1 MAIKRLYLN
10 INGVN
15 RYVEYEV
22 GKDTLSTILRRFGL
36 TSVKVGCGKGVC
48 GSCSVILN
56 GKVIRSCTKKM
67 DTLKEFDEITTLEGI
82 GTPSHLHPIQEAWIA
97 YGGAQCGFCT
107 PGFIVSAYQLLKEN
121 INPTRD
127 EVRDWFT
134 KNRNMCRCTGYK
146 PLIDAT
152 MAAAK
157 VMRGEMK
164 QEELYH
170 DLQKENGSIYNT
182 HYPRP
187 TALAKVTGLL
197 DYGDDIGLK
206 MPPGTLQVA
215 IVQPKQYSHAKIINI
230 DISEAEKM
238 PGVVKI
244 ILAKDVI
251 EAGGSNNLGI
261 PINHPHSKATGV
273 DMPLLCFD
281 KIYNYGDVVAI
292 AVADTMCNARAA
304 AAAVK
309 VELEPLPEYN
319 NLLDAVKPD
328 AMRIHED
335 TPNTM
340 MYQPI
345 YKGDDDVREVID
357 ESKYVVNAST
367 YTQRE
372 PHLPIE
378 GDVAQAYYDE
388 DGMLTVQC
396 KSQFLYSTF
405 GIAFAI
411 GIPPEKYRC
420 VMNPTGG
427 SFGYSTIS
435 RPYALAALA
444 TKITNKPCN
453 LSFTYEEFM
462 HHSGKRAP
470 SFINARL
477 ACDDDGKIT
486 ALEYDLAFDKGAY
499 HDVSF
504 ELSERGARFL
514 GFPYDI
520 PKVTGLCRVVYTNH
534 SFGTA
539 YRAFGSPQCIM
550 SMETMADLMAE
561 KTGLDP
567 WEWRFK
573 NILRP
578 GATTIQGAVL
588 KEYSYEKL
596 MLMAKDHYYS
606 SVERAKAESTPEK
619 KRGVGIAIGAYN
631 TSGGGMDEAGCRIK
645 LNPDNSVSIYNTWE
659 DIGQGGDIG
668 TLVHCVEAFR
678 PLGLKPEQVHI
689 CINDTKTCPNSG
701 LAGASRSHFMSGNAT
716 IMTANKLMDAMRKE
730 DGTYRTYDEMVA
742 EGIETDYTCV
752 YNLGHLNLTA
762 TDRDKTGRGNP
773 SPTYMYVVYVCEAEV
788 DTKTGKTKVLSMKC
802 YADVGVVGNY
812 LAVDGQAYGGTSHSI
827 GFALSEDYDNFKK
840 HNNVAMCG
848 IPTANDIPDGDN
860 FTVEYLETPRE
871 CGPHGSAG
879 CSEAFQSTGH
889 VAVINAIKDAT
900 GVRIYELP
908 ATPAKV
914 KAGIEALAKGEQP
927 YVPEKYYLGE
937 DMYTTLDK
945 MAAGEL

>member
-1 MAIKRLYLN
+1 MAIKRLYLK
-10 INGVN
+10 INGVD
-15 RYVEYEV
+15 RYIEFDPA
-22 GKDTLSTILRRFGL
+22 KDTLAEVLRRFGL
-36 TSVKVGCGKGVC
+36 TSVKIGCGKGVC

-67 DTLKEFDEITTLEGI
+67 DTLKEFDEITTVEGI
-82 GTPSHLHPIQEAWIA
+82 GTPSNLHPLQEAWIA
-97 YGGAQCGFCT
+97 YGAAQCGFCT
-107 PGFIVSAYQLLKEN
+107 PGFIISAYQLLKEN
-121 INPTRD
+121 VSPTRE

-134 KNRNMCRCTGYK
+134 KHRNICRCTGYK
-146 PLIDAT
+146 PIIDAV

-157 VMRGEMK
+157 VLRGEMK
-164 QEELYH
+164 QEDLYT

-187 TALAKVTGLL
+187 TALAKVTGTL

-215 IVQPKQYSHAKIINI
+215 IVQPKKYSHAKILGI

-238 PGVVKI
+238 PGVEKI
-244 ILAKDVI
+244 ILASDVK
-251 EAGGSNNLGI
+251 GSNNLGI
-261 PINHPHSKATGV
+261 PIQHPNSVATGF

-281 KIYNYGDVVAI
+281 KIYNYGDVVAL
-292 AVADTMCNARAA
+292 AVADTMDHARAA

-309 VELEPLPEYN
+309 VDLEPLPEYN

-328 AMRIHED
+328 AIRIHED

-340 MYQPI
+340 MLQPI
-345 YKGDDDVREVID
+345 HKAVDDVRPTI
-357 ESKYVVNAST
+357 ESSEYVVETST
-367 YTQRE
+367 YTTRE
-372 PHLPIE
+372 PHMPIE

-405 GIAFAI
+405 GIAFAV

-420 VMNPTGG
+420 VMNPVGG
-427 SFGYSTIS
+427 SFGYSTIA

-444 TKITNKPCN
+444 TEVTGKPTN

-462 HHSGKRAP
+462 HHSGKRSP

-477 ACDDDGKIT
+477 ACDKEGKIT
-486 ALEYDLAFDKGAY
+486 ALEYDAGIDKGAY

-504 ELSERGARFL
+504 EITERFARFL

-520 PKVTGLCRVVYTNH
+520 PQVTGLARCVYTNH
-534 SFGTA
+534 GFGTA

-550 SMETMADLMAE
+550 SMETMADEMAE
-561 KTGLDP
+561 KCGMDP
-567 WEWRFK
+567 FEWRFK
-573 NILRP
+573 NIARP
-578 GATTIQGAVL
+578 GATMIQGAPFH
-588 KEYSYEKL
+588 EYPYEQL
-596 MLMAKDHYYS
+596 MLMAKDHYYDA
-606 SVERAKAESTPEK
+606 VKRARTESTPEK
-619 KRGVGIAIGAYN
+619 RRGVGIAIGAYN

-645 LNPDNSVSIYNTWE
+645 LNPDNSVSVYNTWE

-668 TLVHCVEAFR
+668 TLVHTVEAFR
-678 PLGLKPEQVHI
+678 PLGLKPEQVHL

-762 TDRDKTGRGNP
+762 TDRAKNGQGDP
-773 SPTYMYVVYVCEAEV
+773 SPTYMYGVFVSEVEV
-788 DTKTGKTKVLSMKC
+788 DGKSGKTKCLSMKG
-802 YADVGVVGNY
+802 YVDIGVVGNY
-812 LAVDGQAYGGTSHSI
+812 LAVDGQAYGGMSHSI
-827 GFALSEDYDNFKK
+827 GFALQEIYEDFSK
-840 HNNVAMCG
+840 HNNIATCG
-848 IPTANDIPDGDN
+848 VPTANDIPDGEN
-860 FTVEYLETPRE
+860 FTIEYAENPRA
-871 CGPHGSAG
+871 CGPQGSAG
-879 CSEAFQSTGH
+879 CSEVFQSTAH

-914 KAGIEALAKGEQP
+914 KAGMEALAKGEQP
-927 YVPEKYYLGE
+927 YKPEKYALGRN
-937 DMYTTLDK
+937 MYELLDEI
-945 MAAGEL
+945 AAK